1 MINKSFEVIVAAI
14 AAKTP
19 TPGGGAAAA
28 MSASLGAALFLMV
41 VRFSRGKKANLE
53 QEDELGAAETQLER
67 LLNHLL
73 PMAERDCAAFD
84 LVSNAYGLPK
94 TTDSEK
100 AIRDKAIEAGLLAA
114 MAVPEEVACVVRD
127 VFFAIA
133 PVASCVKRNICS
145 DLGSGSELLFAAAES
160 VFFNIRINAA
170 FLKDAEKAD
179 AALDRNRGIMA
190 EIRKSHANIFDT
202 VQKQLM
208 G

>member
-1 MINKSFEVIVAAI
+1 MINKSFEDVVAAI

-41 VRFSRGKKANLE
+41 VRFSRGKKATLD
-53 QEDELGAAETQLER
+53 QEEELGVAETQLER
-67 LLNHLL
+67 LLEHLL

-133 PVASCVKRNICS
+133 PVCALADKTRRFRAPRTLLPMSFRRSSKSLTGPCGCS
-145 DLGSGSELLFAAAES
+145 SRDH
-160 VFFNIRINAA
+160 VR
-170 FLKDAEKAD
+170 
-179 AALDRNRGIMA
+179 
-190 EIRKSHANIFDT
+190 
-202 VQKQLM
+202 
-208 G
+208 